1 MSDVIDDLVYL
12 AEEYESGE
20 HVDISA
26 QNYFR
31 DALDEIRRLEAGMS
45 ALEKVVTMADKH
57 TIALEELA
65 NKVVNLANKLDEHLN
80 ERDAHNPGTMR
91 AK

>member
-1 MSDVIDDLVYL
+1 MS
-12 AEEYESGE
+12 EESEKYPGMTYVVSKEFNE
-20 HVDISA
+20 
-26 QNYFR
+26 QY
-31 DALDEIRRLEAGMS
+31 AGV
-45 ALEKVVTMADKH
+45 LGKIDKH

>member
-1 MSDVIDDLVYL
+1 MSLEPGNADSDVNMLPWQEIDK
-12 AEEYESGE
+12 
-20 HVDISA
+20 
-26 QNYFR
+26 
-31 DALDEIRRLEAGMS
+31 
-45 ALEKVVTMADKH
+45 LEKMADKQ

-91 AK
+91 SK